1 MLIEYDQSTMANMT
15 AALDSVCKHIPLGR
29 DTSELRKRIA
39 DAMLETA
46 RAGRKNF
53 VDFRAAGMAVV
64 AELRTTRRKSASILR
79 TIRSLFSR

>member
-15 AALDSVCKHIPLGR
+15 AALDSVCKHIPLGC

-39 DAMLETA
+39 DAMIVSA

-53 VDFRAAGMAVV
+53 VDFRAAGMTVV
-64 AELRTTRRKSASILR
+64 VELRATGRKSASVMQ

>member
-29 DTSELRKRIA
+29 DTSEVRKRIA
-39 DAMLETA
+39 DAMVESA

-53 VDFRAAGMAVV
+53 VDFRAAGMKVV
-64 AELRTTRRKSASILR
+64 AELRPSEQKSASIVQV
-79 TIRSLFSR
+79 IMSLFSR